1 MRTVWFLL
9 IKEFRQIF
17 RNPTLVRIIF
27 LVPVMQLLIL
37 PLAAD
42 YEIRNITLAVV
53 DHDRSSASRELVS
66 KIAASTY
73 FLVASAPATY
83 ASALRSVE
91 EGDCDIILEIPHG
104 FGRELARDQNT
115 TVMIAANAINGVKA
129 GLGSSYL
136 GAIINEFSGGVLVQ
150 HRKVRR
156 EGIVVMSVNWFNPQM
171 NYALFMVPG
180 ILAVLVTMM
189 GSYMAALNIVREKE
203 TGTFEQVNVT
213 PIRKHHFIL
222 GKLIPFWILGMVVF
236 TIGLIVGRI
245 AYGVVPE
252 GSIVLLYGFVAL
264 FLLSIMG
271 LGLLISTYAATQQQ
285 AMFISFFFIMI
296 FILLSGLFTSI
307 ESMPAWAQVIS
318 RMNPVTYFVEVMRMV
333 ILKGSSALD
342 ILPQAGAVLIFG
354 VVFTL
359 WAVMNYRK
367 TS

>member
-1 MRTVWFLL
+1 
-9 IKEFRQIF
+9 
-17 RNPTLVRIIF
+17 
-27 LVPVMQLLIL
+27 
-37 PLAAD
+37 
-42 YEIRNITLAVV
+42 
-53 DHDRSSASRELVS
+53 
-66 KIAASTY
+66 
-73 FLVASAPATY
+73 
-83 ASALRSVE
+83 
-91 EGDCDIILEIPHG
+91 
-104 FGRELARDQNT
+104 
-115 TVMIAANAINGVKA
+115 
-129 GLGSSYL
+129 
-136 GAIINEFSGGVLVQ
+136 
-150 HRKVRR
+150 
-156 EGIVVMSVNWFNPQM
+156 
-171 NYALFMVPG
+171 
-180 ILAVLVTMM
+180 
-189 GSYMAALNIVREKE
+189 
-203 TGTFEQVNVT
+203 
-213 PIRKHHFIL
+213 IL